1 MRTTQILM
9 NKTVYLD
16 LSILNL
22 CKTAMCGFWHYYV
35 KPKYGENA
43 KLGCNGHRQLHC
55 SCKKGRYCEICWK
68 RFDTSN
74 SELGRPLPRGKNI
87 KVIGLMKDE
96 LGRQVMKEFVGLIK
110 IIAI

>member
-43 KLGCNGHRQLHC
+43 KLGCMDIDSFIVHVKREDIVKYVEKDLTLQILNQADHC
-55 SCKKGRYCEICWK
+55 LE
-68 RFDTSN
+68 
-74 SELGRPLPRGKNI
+74 GKI
-87 KVIGLMKDE
+87 
-96 LGRQVMKEFVGLIK
+96 
-110 IIAI
+110 